1 MENIQIY
8 ERIQIL
14 RKVILKM
21 SRKDFAQR
29 LGVSANTIVN
39 IEMNRLARPE
49 QKEPLIRLICLEFN
63 VNEKWLREG
72 IGETFKEK
80 VTNSDSLLVLEL
92 LENETD
98 DFYKFMRK
106 LIKTYRE
113 SDSQTK
119 QYIKEFCKA
128 IQQAD

>member
-39 IEMNRLARPE
+39 MEMNRLARPE

-98 DFYKFMRK
+98 DFYKLMRK

-119 QYIKEFCKA
+119 QCIKEFCKV

>member
-98 DFYKFMRK
+98 DFYKLMRK

-113 SDSQTK
+113 ADSQTK

>member
-39 IEMNRLARPE
+39 MEMNRLARPE
-49 QKEPLIRLICLEFN
+49 QKEPLIRLICLEF
-63 VNEKWLREG
+63 K
-72 IGETFKEK
+72 
-80 VTNSDSLLVLEL
+80 
-92 LENETD
+92 
-98 DFYKFMRK
+98 
-106 LIKTYRE
+106 
-113 SDSQTK
+113 
-119 QYIKEFCKA
+119 
-128 IQQAD
+128 